1 MAVIKDVMTQYGI
14 VSPYHRIHEI
24 KIGQNTVEFL
34 VYSYASQEAREANAT
49 HINQQIITVPLA
61 HFDFD
66 PRDIFYPVVQ
76 NHPWSYLKDGTSH
89 IASGIVPHEP
99 VFTVQLPPPPP
110 ALIPLP
116 PIPPIEQPSV

>member
-1 MAVIKDVMTQYGI
+1 MAVIKDVMTPYGI

-24 KIGQNTVEFL
+24 KINQNQVEFL
-34 VYSYASQEAREANAT
+34 VYGYASQQAREANAA
-49 HINQQIITVPLA
+49 HITQQVIIVPLN

-89 IASGIVPHEP
+89 IASGATPHQP
-99 VFTVQLPPPPP
+99 VFVVDIPPPPDV
-110 ALIPLP
+110 P
-116 PIPPIEQPSV
+116 PISQPSILPTSA